1 MDKKLLELYSD
12 YLLCS
17 FGATT
22 ATGLSA
28 LLEGR
33 ISHDR
38 VTRFL
43 SQADYNGKTL
53 WRQVK
58 GMIRDIE
65 QDDGVLIFDDTIQEK
80 PYTDE
85 NDLICWHYDHSQNR
99 TVKGINLL
107 NCVYHA
113 SDVSLPVTYELI
125 TKPVLYTDVKTR
137 RVKRKSLV
145 TKNDLMRDML
155 SVCKRNRIK
164 YRYVL
169 ADSWFSAKENLQFI
183 RNSLDKHFVV
193 AIKSNRT
200 VALSYEDKRDGRF
213 ARIDA
218 QNLTEDTPVQAWIK
232 GLDFPVLLIRQVFTN
247 KDESTGEMFLACSDL
262 TCDGE
267 TIETIYQKRWKVETF
282 HKTLKSNAA
291 LSKSPTRRV
300 RTQSNHCFMAIY
312 AAAQLEGLR
321 VKHHLNHF
329 ALRSRLYLKAIRYAF
344 SILKLRVSKN
354 NCRVFLDISQNEKS
368 KNKIIF
374 GLLKK
379 TKQQIEDEF
388 GGPLE
393 WDPRDKHRA
402 CHIGIASKGNVF
414 DRDQWGKM
422 IAFMTDAMFRLERAI
437 KKPLKQ
443 AVDQVKNDSPE

>member
-12 YLLCS
+12 YLLSS

-28 LLEGR
+28 LLEGA

-43 SQADYNGKTL
+43 SQADYDAKTL
-53 WRQVK
+53 WRHVK
-58 GMIRDIE
+58 GMVRDIE
-65 QDDGVLIFDDTIQEK
+65 EDDGVLIIDDTIQEK
-80 PYTDE
+80 PHTDE

-145 TKNDLMRDML
+145 TKNDLMREML
-155 SVCKRNRIK
+155 SVCDRNRIK

-169 ADSWFSAKENLQFI
+169 ADSWFSSKENLQFI
-183 RNSLDKHFVV
+183 RNRLDKHFVV
-193 AIKSNRT
+193 ALKSNRT
-200 VALSYEDKRDGRF
+200 VALSEQDKRQGNF

-218 QNLTEDTPVQAWIK
+218 LNLTEDTPVQAWIK
-232 GLDFPVLLIRQVFTN
+232 GLDFPVLLLRQVFTN

-262 TCDGE
+262 HCDGE

-291 LSKSPTRRV
+291 LAKSPTRRV

-312 AAAQLEGLR
+312 AAARLEGLR
-321 VKHHLNHF
+321 VKHRLNHF

-344 SILKLRVSKN
+344 DELQILK
-354 NCRVFLDISQNEKS
+354 
-368 KNKIIF
+368 
-374 GLLKK
+374 
-379 TKQQIEDEF
+379 T
-388 GGPLE
+388 
-393 WDPRDKHRA
+393 A
-402 CHIGIASKGNVF
+402 
-414 DRDQWGKM
+414 
-422 IAFMTDAMFRLERAI
+422 
-437 KKPLKQ
+437 
-443 AVDQVKNDSPE
+443 

>member
-1 MDKKLLELYSD
+1 MILVDQSMDKNLLELYSD
-12 YLLCS
+12 YLLSS

-28 LLEGR
+28 LLEGT
-33 ISHDR
+33 ISHDQ

-43 SQADYNGKTL
+43 SREDYDAKTL
-53 WRQVK
+53 WQHVK
-58 GMIRDIE
+58 GMVRDIE
-65 QDDGVLIFDDTIQEK
+65 ADDGVLIFDDTIQEK

-125 TKPVLYTDVKTR
+125 TKPVFYSDVKTR

-155 SVCKRNRIK
+155 GVCKRNRIK

-169 ADSWFSAKENLQFI
+169 ADSWFSSKENLQFI
-183 RNSLDKHFVV
+183 RNSLEKHFVI

-200 VALSYEDKRDGRF
+200 VALSYEDKREGRF

-218 QNLTEDTPVQAWIK
+218 QNLAEHKPVQAYIK
-232 GLDFPVLLIRQVFTN
+232 GLDFPVLLLRQVFTN
-247 KDESTGEMFLACSDL
+247 KDGSTGEMFIACSDL

-344 SILKLRVSKN
+344 QELQILK
-354 NCRVFLDISQNEKS
+354 
-368 KNKIIF
+368 
-374 GLLKK
+374 
-379 TKQQIEDEF
+379 T
-388 GGPLE
+388 
-393 WDPRDKHRA
+393 A
-402 CHIGIASKGNVF
+402 
-414 DRDQWGKM
+414 
-422 IAFMTDAMFRLERAI
+422 
-437 KKPLKQ
+437 
-443 AVDQVKNDSPE
+443 

>member
-1 MDKKLLELYSD
+1 MIPVDQSMDKTLLELYSD

-28 LLEGR
+28 LLEGA

-43 SQADYNGKTL
+43 SQSDYNGKTL
-53 WRQVK
+53 WRHVK
-58 GMIRDIE
+58 GMIREIE

-113 SDVSLPVTYELI
+113 GAVSLPVTYELI
-125 TKPVLYTDVKTR
+125 TKPILYTDVKTR
-137 RVKRKSLV
+137 RVKRMSLV
-145 TKNDLMRDML
+145 TKNDLMRDMV

-183 RNSLDKHFVV
+183 RNSMNKHFVI
-193 AIKSNRT
+193 ALKSNRT
-200 VALSYEDKRDGRF
+200 VALSYEDKRQGRF

-218 QNLTEDTPVQAWIK
+218 QNLAQHNPVQAYIK
-232 GLDFPVLLIRQVFTN
+232 GLDFPVLLYRQVFTN
-247 KDESTGEMFLACSDL
+247 KDGSTGEMFIACSDL

-312 AAAQLEGLR
+312 AAARLEGLR

-329 ALRSRLYLKAIRYAF
+329 ALRSKLYLRAIRYAF
-344 SILKLRVSKN
+344 DELQNLK
-354 NCRVFLDISQNEKS
+354 
-368 KNKIIF
+368 
-374 GLLKK
+374 
-379 TKQQIEDEF
+379 
-388 GGPLE
+388 
-393 WDPRDKHRA
+393 A
-402 CHIGIASKGNVF
+402 A
-414 DRDQWGKM
+414 
-422 IAFMTDAMFRLERAI
+422 
-437 KKPLKQ
+437 
-443 AVDQVKNDSPE
+443 

>member
-1 MDKKLLELYSD
+1 M
-12 YLLCS
+12 
-17 FGATT
+17 
-22 ATGLSA
+22 
-28 LLEGR
+28 
-33 ISHDR
+33 
-38 VTRFL
+38 
-43 SQADYNGKTL
+43 
-53 WRQVK
+53 
-58 GMIRDIE
+58 
-65 QDDGVLIFDDTIQEK
+65 GVLIFDDTIQEK

-113 SDVSLPVTYELI
+113 GDVSLPVTYELI

-145 TKNDLMRDML
+145 TKNDLMRVPWGL

-218 QNLTEDTPVQAWIK
+218 QNLPEHVPVQAYIK
-232 GLDFPVLLIRQVFTN
+232 GLDFPVLLLRQVFTN

-329 ALRSRLYLKAIRYAF
+329 ALRSKLYLKAIRYAF
-344 SILKLRVSKN
+344 DELQILK
-354 NCRVFLDISQNEKS
+354 
-368 KNKIIF
+368 
-374 GLLKK
+374 
-379 TKQQIEDEF
+379 T
-388 GGPLE
+388 
-393 WDPRDKHRA
+393 A
-402 CHIGIASKGNVF
+402 
-414 DRDQWGKM
+414 
-422 IAFMTDAMFRLERAI
+422 
-437 KKPLKQ
+437 
-443 AVDQVKNDSPE
+443 

>member
-1 MDKKLLELYSD
+1 MILVDENMDKNLLELYSD
-12 YLLCS
+12 YLLSS

-28 LLEGR
+28 LLEGA
-33 ISHDR
+33 ISHDQ

-43 SQADYNGKTL
+43 SRADYDAKTL
-53 WRQVK
+53 WQHVK
-58 GMIRDIE
+58 GMVRDIE
-65 QDDGVLIFDDTIQEK
+65 ADDGVLIFDDTIQEK
-80 PYTDE
+80 PHTDE

-113 SDVSLPVTYELI
+113 GDVSLPVTYELI
-125 TKPVLYTDVKTR
+125 TKQVLYSDVKTR

-169 ADSWFSAKENLQFI
+169 ADSWFSSKENLQFI
-183 RNSLDKHFVV
+183 RNSLEKHFVI

-200 VALSYEDKRDGRF
+200 VALSYEDKRAGRF

-218 QNLTEDTPVQAWIK
+218 QNLAQHKPVQAYIK
-232 GLDFPVLLIRQVFTN
+232 GLDFPVLLYRQVFTN
-247 KDESTGEMFLACSDL
+247 KDGSTGEMFIACSEL

-291 LSKSPTRRV
+291 LSKSPTRRL

-329 ALRSRLYLKAIRYAF
+329 ALRSKLYLKAIRYAF
-344 SILKLRVSKN
+344 DELQILK
-354 NCRVFLDISQNEKS
+354 
-368 KNKIIF
+368 
-374 GLLKK
+374 
-379 TKQQIEDEF
+379 T
-388 GGPLE
+388 
-393 WDPRDKHRA
+393 A
-402 CHIGIASKGNVF
+402 
-414 DRDQWGKM
+414 
-422 IAFMTDAMFRLERAI
+422 
-437 KKPLKQ
+437 
-443 AVDQVKNDSPE
+443 

>member
-193 AIKSNRT
+193 AIKS
-200 VALSYEDKRDGRF
+200 S
-213 ARIDA
+213 
-218 QNLTEDTPVQAWIK
+218 
-232 GLDFPVLLIRQVFTN
+232 FPDLL
-247 KDESTGEMFLACSDL
+247 C
-262 TCDGE
+262 
-267 TIETIYQKRWKVETF
+267 
-282 HKTLKSNAA
+282 TL
-291 LSKSPTRRV
+291 
-300 RTQSNHCFMAIY
+300 
-312 AAAQLEGLR
+312 
-321 VKHHLNHF
+321 
-329 ALRSRLYLKAIRYAF
+329 
-344 SILKLRVSKN
+344 
-354 NCRVFLDISQNEKS
+354 
-368 KNKIIF
+368 
-374 GLLKK
+374 
-379 TKQQIEDEF
+379 
-388 GGPLE
+388 
-393 WDPRDKHRA
+393 
-402 CHIGIASKGNVF
+402 
-414 DRDQWGKM
+414 
-422 IAFMTDAMFRLERAI
+422 
-437 KKPLKQ
+437 
-443 AVDQVKNDSPE
+443 

>member
-1 MDKKLLELYSD
+1 
-12 YLLCS
+12 
-17 FGATT
+17 
-22 ATGLSA
+22 
-28 LLEGR
+28 
-33 ISHDR
+33 
-38 VTRFL
+38 
-43 SQADYNGKTL
+43 
-53 WRQVK
+53 
-58 GMIRDIE
+58 MIRSR
-65 QDDGVLIFDDTIQEK
+65 EK

-85 NDLICWHYDHSQNR
+85 NDLICWHYDHSQSR

-113 SDVSLPVTYELI
+113 DEVSLPVTYELI

-321 VKHHLNHF
+321 VKHQLNHF
-329 ALRSRLYLKAIRYAF
+329 
-344 SILKLRVSKN
+344 
-354 NCRVFLDISQNEKS
+354 C
-368 KNKIIF
+368 
-374 GLLKK
+374 
-379 TKQQIEDEF
+379 
-388 GGPLE
+388 P
-393 WDPRDKHRA
+393 
-402 CHIGIASKGNVF
+402 
-414 DRDQWGKM
+414 
-422 IAFMTDAMFRLERAI
+422 
-437 KKPLKQ
+437 
-443 AVDQVKNDSPE
+443 QVKTLSQGHSVCF

>member
-232 GLDFPVLLIRQVFTN
+232 GLDFPVLLLRQVFTN

-344 SILKLRVSKN
+344 DELQILK
-354 NCRVFLDISQNEKS
+354 
-368 KNKIIF
+368 
-374 GLLKK
+374 
-379 TKQQIEDEF
+379 T
-388 GGPLE
+388 
-393 WDPRDKHRA
+393 A
-402 CHIGIASKGNVF
+402 
-414 DRDQWGKM
+414 
-422 IAFMTDAMFRLERAI
+422 
-437 KKPLKQ
+437 
-443 AVDQVKNDSPE
+443 

>member
-1 MDKKLLELYSD
+1 MDKNLLELYSD
-12 YLLCS
+12 YLLSS

-28 LLEGR
+28 LLEGA
-33 ISHDR
+33 ISHDQ

-43 SQADYNGKTL
+43 SRTDYDAKTL
-53 WRQVK
+53 WQQIKPMVRAMQ
-58 GMIRDIE
+58 

-80 PYTDE
+80 PHTDE

-113 SDVSLPVTYELI
+113 GDVSLPVTYALI
-125 TKPVLYTDVKTR
+125 NKPILYTDVKTH

-155 SVCKRNRIK
+155 RVCKRNRIK

-169 ADSWFSAKENLQFI
+169 ADSWFSSKENLSFI
-183 RNSLDKHFVV
+183 VHGLNKEFIV
-193 AIKSNRT
+193 ALKSNRT
-200 VALSYEDKRDGRF
+200 VALSYEDKRQGNFSRM
-213 ARIDA
+213 DA
-218 QNLTEDTPVQAWIK
+218 LNLPERDPVQAWIK
-232 GLDFPVLLIRQVFTN
+232 GLDFPVLLFRQVFTN
-247 KDESTGEMFLACSDL
+247 KDGSTGQMYLACSDL

-291 LSKSPTRRV
+291 LAKSPTKRV

-312 AAAQLEGLR
+312 AACRLEGLR
-321 VKHHLNHF
+321 VKHQLNHF

-344 SILKLRVSKN
+344 DELQILK
-354 NCRVFLDISQNEKS
+354 
-368 KNKIIF
+368 
-374 GLLKK
+374 
-379 TKQQIEDEF
+379 
-388 GGPLE
+388 
-393 WDPRDKHRA
+393 A
-402 CHIGIASKGNVF
+402 A
-414 DRDQWGKM
+414 
-422 IAFMTDAMFRLERAI
+422 
-437 KKPLKQ
+437 
-443 AVDQVKNDSPE
+443 

>member
-1 MDKKLLELYSD
+1 MILVDQSMDKNLLELYSD
-12 YLLCS
+12 YLLSS

-28 LLEGR
+28 LLEGA
-33 ISHDR
+33 ISHDQ

-43 SQADYNGKTL
+43 SREDYDAKTL
-53 WRQVK
+53 WQHVK
-58 GMIRDIE
+58 GMVRDIE
-65 QDDGVLIFDDTIQEK
+65 EDDGVLIFDDTIQEK
-80 PYTDE
+80 PHTDE

-125 TKPVLYTDVKTR
+125 TKPVFYSDVKTR

-155 SVCKRNRIK
+155 GVCKRNRIK

-169 ADSWFSAKENLQFI
+169 ADSWFSSKENLQFI
-183 RNSLDKHFVV
+183 RNSLEKHFVI

-200 VALSYEDKRDGRF
+200 VALSYEDKREGRF

-218 QNLTEDTPVQAWIK
+218 QNLAEHKPVQAYIK
-232 GLDFPVLLIRQVFTN
+232 GLDFPVLLLRQVFTN
-247 KDESTGEMFLACSDL
+247 KDGSTGEMFIACSDL

-344 SILKLRVSKN
+344 QELQILK
-354 NCRVFLDISQNEKS
+354 
-368 KNKIIF
+368 
-374 GLLKK
+374 
-379 TKQQIEDEF
+379 T
-388 GGPLE
+388 
-393 WDPRDKHRA
+393 A
-402 CHIGIASKGNVF
+402 
-414 DRDQWGKM
+414 
-422 IAFMTDAMFRLERAI
+422 
-437 KKPLKQ
+437 
-443 AVDQVKNDSPE
+443 

>member
-1 MDKKLLELYSD
+1 M
-12 YLLCS
+12 
-17 FGATT
+17 
-22 ATGLSA
+22 
-28 LLEGR
+28 
-33 ISHDR
+33 
-38 VTRFL
+38 
-43 SQADYNGKTL
+43 
-53 WRQVK
+53 
-58 GMIRDIE
+58 
-65 QDDGVLIFDDTIQEK
+65 
-80 PYTDE
+80 
-85 NDLICWHYDHSQNR
+85 
-99 TVKGINLL
+99 
-107 NCVYHA
+107 
-113 SDVSLPVTYELI
+113 
-125 TKPVLYTDVKTR
+125 KTR

-291 LSKSPTRRV
+291 LSKSPQGACV
-300 RTQSNHCFMAIY
+300 HKAIIVLWLFMPPLNWKACASNITSIILPSG
-312 AAAQLEGLR
+312 QG
-321 VKHHLNHF
+321 
-329 ALRSRLYLKAIRYAF
+329 LYLKAIRYAF
-344 SILKLRVSKN
+344 DELQILK
-354 NCRVFLDISQNEKS
+354 
-368 KNKIIF
+368 
-374 GLLKK
+374 
-379 TKQQIEDEF
+379 T
-388 GGPLE
+388 
-393 WDPRDKHRA
+393 A
-402 CHIGIASKGNVF
+402 
-414 DRDQWGKM
+414 
-422 IAFMTDAMFRLERAI
+422 
-437 KKPLKQ
+437 
-443 AVDQVKNDSPE
+443 

>member
-1 MDKKLLELYSD
+1 MYSD
-12 YLLCS
+12 YLLSS

-28 LLEGR
+28 LLEGA
-33 ISHDR
+33 ISHDQ

-43 SQADYNGKTL
+43 SREDYDAKTL
-53 WRQVK
+53 WQHVK
-58 GMIRDIE
+58 GMVRDIE
-65 QDDGVLIFDDTIQEK
+65 EDDGVLIFDDTIQEK

-125 TKPVLYTDVKTR
+125 TKPVLYSDVKTR

-155 SVCKRNRIK
+155 SVCKSNRIK

-169 ADSWFSAKENLQFI
+169 ADSWFSSKENLQFI
-183 RNSLDKHFVV
+183 RNSLDKHFVI

-247 KDESTGEMFLACSDL
+247 KDESTGEIFLACSDL

-300 RTQSNHCFMAIY
+300 RTQSNHCFVAIY
-312 AAAQLEGLR
+312 AAARLEGLC
-321 VKHHLNHF
+321 VKHRLNHF
-329 ALRSRLYLKAIRYAF
+329 ALRSRLYLKAIRHAF
-344 SILKLRVSKN
+344 QELQILK
-354 NCRVFLDISQNEKS
+354 
-368 KNKIIF
+368 
-374 GLLKK
+374 
-379 TKQQIEDEF
+379 T
-388 GGPLE
+388 
-393 WDPRDKHRA
+393 A
-402 CHIGIASKGNVF
+402 
-414 DRDQWGKM
+414 
-422 IAFMTDAMFRLERAI
+422 
-437 KKPLKQ
+437 
-443 AVDQVKNDSPE
+443 

>member
-232 GLDFPVLLIRQVFTN
+232 GLEFSRPFN
-247 KDESTGEMFLACSDL
+247 
-262 TCDGE
+262 
-267 TIETIYQKRWKVETF
+267 
-282 HKTLKSNAA
+282 
-291 LSKSPTRRV
+291 PT
-300 RTQSNHCFMAIY
+300 S
-312 AAAQLEGLR
+312 
-321 VKHHLNHF
+321 
-329 ALRSRLYLKAIRYAF
+329 LY
-344 SILKLRVSKN
+344 
-354 NCRVFLDISQNEKS
+354 
-368 KNKIIF
+368 
-374 GLLKK
+374 
-379 TKQQIEDEF
+379 KQ
-388 GGPLE
+388 
-393 WDPRDKHRA
+393 R
-402 CHIGIASKGNVF
+402 
-414 DRDQWGKM
+414 
-422 IAFMTDAMFRLERAI
+422 
-437 KKPLKQ
+437 
-443 AVDQVKNDSPE
+443 